1 MVPTCLTKCARV
13 PGFPYNSVCF
23 SYELS
28 ISPPVLTIV
37 LISPADMPGAPKP
50 SIQWTAEEVLGGCGN
65 FSMAFPSQQLGFS
78 VAAPQSFPSSPSL
91 DRVVLPCAFLSACF
105 LLVFFHLLLSLFF
118 LNTVSFEFFL
128 KIILVESY

>member
-13 PGFPYNSVCF
+13 PGFPYNPVCF

-50 SIQWTAEEVLGGCGN
+50 SIQWMAEEVLGGCGN
-65 FSMAFPSQQLGFS
+65 DFSFTTVGFQRCRSAVSTFLPASGPRGPSLCFPLILLSSCVFPSP
-78 VAAPQSFPSSPSL
+78 A
-91 DRVVLPCAFLSACF
+91 VLI
-105 LLVFFHLLLSLFF
+105 FF
-118 LNTVSFEFFL
+118 
-128 KIILVESY
+128 

>member
-13 PGFPYNSVCF
+13 PGFPYNPVCF

-28 ISPPVLTIV
+28 ISPPVLTRV

-50 SIQWTAEEVLGGCGN
+50 SIQWMAEEVLGGCGN

-78 VAAPQSFPSSPSL
+78 VAALQSVPSSQPL
-91 DRVVLPCAFLSACF
+91 DRVVLPCAFLSSFF
-105 LLVFFHLLLSLFF
+105 LLVFFHILLSLFF
-118 LNTVSFEFFL
+118 FKHFVF
-128 KIILVESY
+128 